1 MSIPSHDEL
10 PIADYDHVP
19 SGALEHRIRSL
30 SGEQLETLLR
40 YERGHAARIPVI
52 EVLSARLDQLRKG
65 SRPSGGGAAPDSPQ
79 PSASGSPVSP
89 ATAAEPGHPPPH
101 GTPDQSGK
109 LRNKRP

>member
-1 MSIPSHDEL
+1 MGTPSHDEL
-10 PIADYDHVP
+10 PIADYDHVT

-30 SGEQLETLLR
+30 SSDQLATLLR
-40 YERGHAARIPVI
+40 YERSHAVRIPVI

-65 SRPSGGGAAPDSPQ
+65 SRPSEGGAAPDSPE

-101 GTPDQSGK
+101 GTLDQPGK